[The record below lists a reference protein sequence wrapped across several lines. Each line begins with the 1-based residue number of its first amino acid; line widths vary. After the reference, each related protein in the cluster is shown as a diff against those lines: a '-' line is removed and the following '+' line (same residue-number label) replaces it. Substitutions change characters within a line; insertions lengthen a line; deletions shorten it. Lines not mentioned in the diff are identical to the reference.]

1 MGCLNVQR
9 CRQQSQ
15 LVIYQIM
22 YSMNVLALV
31 TESDGNI
38 FAHRC
43 NMHIDAGH
51 NVYFPSDRM
60 TGYCSRS
67 QPTVPSNLP
76 SSHSGFGTFPY
87 PVPQCTSG
95 NLFSCSSELGQA

>member
-51 NVYFPSDRM
+51 NVFPLRSYDRLL
-60 TGYCSRS
+60 
-67 QPTVPSNLP
+67 QPVSAN
-76 SSHSGFGTFPY
+76 S
-87 PVPQCTSG
+87 
-95 NLFSCSSELGQA
+95 A